1 MNVTRAVTIAAV
13 APVKEPRITVTRAS
27 GIRGME
33 RQMVNHPNRSQAFQ
47 IPVSRKLVNDLLG
60 HFGPDP
66 VTRGWCHEAIK
77 QAGRWLFVEV
87 KDENKE
93 PTGTNLRRH
102 VLTDEKI
109 EAGLKAFTSNGY
121 GRVGDLFDDNQHDAP
136 LADLFVQCCLF
147 GEEKYA

>member
-1 MNVTRAVTIAAV
+1 
-13 APVKEPRITVTRAS
+13 
-27 GIRGME
+27 
-33 RQMVNHPNRSQAFQ
+33 MVNHPNRSKPFQ
-47 IPVSRKLVNDLLG
+47 IPVSRKLVRELLA

-66 VTRGWCHEAIK
+66 VTRGWCHEALK
-77 QAGRWLFVEV
+77 QSGRWLFVEV

-93 PTGTNLRRH
+93 PTGGNLRRH

-109 EAGLKAFTSNGY
+109 AAGLSTFT
-121 GRVGDLFDDNQHDAP
+121 GRKYARIGDLFDEDQHDAP